1 MKYEYRATMVG
12 GATVRFYSEKKPR
25 QIIDEKNRILMTE
38 DTIINIDQLS
48 YMLVRETKDRDD
60 E

>member
-1 MKYEYRATMVG
+1 MAKYLYRATMVG
-12 GATVRFYSEKKPR
+12 GATVRFISEKRPR
-25 QIIDEKNRILMTE
+25 QIIDEKNRILITD

-48 YMLVRETKDRDD
+48 YMLVSETKDG

>member
-1 MKYEYRATMVG
+1 MSKYRYRATMIG
-12 GATVRFYSEKKPR
+12 GATVRFCTDKKPR

-38 DTIINIDQLS
+38 DTVINLDHLS
-48 YMLVRETKDRDD
+48 YILIEEAKD